1 MQNLAVAPAWALNM
15 YSSEDAIPM
24 VDEQSR
30 SQLGFKFGLNGAHAA
45 RSMMLEELKLLFA
58 GRPAD
63 AEVADYQRDIVEF
76 NVLHKTS
83 ENARKLTF
91 RHLVDLYGLSPSI
104 PLFRVF
110 RQLWE
115 LSEAAQPLLCLQMAL
130 ARDPLLRGSMEVILP
145 LQLGELLTR
154 EQMEAHLA
162 GPNPDRFSPA
172 SLKSFSQNINGSWT
186 QAGYLSGKAKK
197 YRGEPKVTYVNVA
210 FALFQASCEGFSGQ
224 RLFTSSWCKLLG
236 KDLMSIYDL
245 AQSASLRGLINFKH
259 AGEIVEV
266 TFPNLKTA

>member
-1 MQNLAVAPAWALNM
+1 MQHLAVPPNVAFLAH
-15 YSSEDAIPM
+15 SIEDNAPM
-24 VDEQSR
+24 VDEQTR
-30 SQLGFKFGLNGAHAA
+30 SQLGFKFGINGAHAA

-58 GRPAD
+58 GRPENTSKD
-63 AEVADYQRDIVEF
+63 DYRQDIIDF

-91 RHLVDLYGLSPSI
+91 SHLVDLYGLSPDI

-130 ARDPLLRGSMEVILP
+130 ARDPLLRGSVEVILP

-162 GPNPDRFSPA
+162 GPNPYRFSPA

-266 TFPNLKTA
+266 TFPNLKSA